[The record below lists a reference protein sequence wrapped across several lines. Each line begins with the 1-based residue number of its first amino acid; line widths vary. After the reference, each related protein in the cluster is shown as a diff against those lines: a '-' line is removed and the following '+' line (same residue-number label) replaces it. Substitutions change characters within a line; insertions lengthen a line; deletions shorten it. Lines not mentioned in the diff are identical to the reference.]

1 MMSAQAVQSRGVP
14 GIVDQANTFA
24 TYEEDVINSQNRLK
38 SGEQTFTS
46 KPRMTAE
53 FGSVLIKDD
62 DEVRSSSGVPMEG
75 DKSRDLSRE

>member
-1 MMSAQAVQSRGVP
+1 MQSRGVP
-14 GIVDQANTFA
+14 GIVDQSIPFA